1 VFIVNAKSDAA
12 NIREGRTSRRCFRF
26 ACWKC
31 PDGAVGF
38 SFKGTATDQA
48 AATAAEEE
56 FAAAAAVVFGVD
68 GAADECADAADA
80 VFGVGDDG
88 AASARERPQ

>member
-1 VFIVNAKSDAA
+1 VFIINAKAMLQH
-12 NIREGRTSRRCFRF
+12 SRRVKLQEDVSVCL
-26 ACWKC
+26 WEC
-31 PDGAVGF
+31 PDGAVGI

-56 FAAAAAVVFGVD
+56 FAAAAAAVFGVD